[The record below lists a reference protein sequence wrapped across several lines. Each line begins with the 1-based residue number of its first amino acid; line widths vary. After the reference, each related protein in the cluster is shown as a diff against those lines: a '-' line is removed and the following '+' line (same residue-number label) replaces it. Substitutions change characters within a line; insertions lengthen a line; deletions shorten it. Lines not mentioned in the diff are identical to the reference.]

1 VSERRV
7 LISCPL
13 LRESIDGYAGEF
25 ESRGIAYDDPE
36 VNQQL
41 KENELLSIIH
51 RYDGVIA
58 GDDEFTAT
66 VFDEA
71 DRLKVVV
78 KWGIGTDNID
88 FEAADRNGITVTNTP
103 GAFAAEVADVAI
115 GYGIMLTRRLHI
127 IDREVRQGAWYC
139 PRGVS
144 LAGRTFGVIG
154 VGSIGSET
162 ARRARAH
169 DMNVL
174 GHDIEQIEEDLKEE
188 TGIKSVGLDELFERS
203 DIVSLHCP
211 LIPQTEKM
219 VDSEKLEALGPEGYL
234 VNTARGGLIDHE
246 ALVNALQDR
255 AVAGVAL
262 DVFEQEPLPES
273 NTLSSFENVILGSH
287 NAQNTAEAVNS
298 VNDRSVKLLF
308 DNLE

>member
-1 VSERRV
+1 MSEYRV

-13 LRESIDGYAGEF
+13 LQESIDGYVGEF

-36 VNQQL
+36 VDQQL
-41 KENELLSIIH
+41 NEDELLKIIH

-58 GDDEFTAT
+58 GDDEFTAA
-66 VFDEA
+66 VFDAAE
-71 DRLKVVV
+71 RLKIVV

-88 FEAADRNGITVTNTP
+88 FEAAERNGIGVVNTP

-115 GYGIMLTRRLHI
+115 GYGIMLTRRLHV
-127 IDREVRQGAWYC
+127 IDREVRQGSWYC

-144 LAGRTFGVIG
+144 LAGRTFGVVG

-174 GHDIEQIEEDLKEE
+174 GYDIEQIEEDLKEE
-188 TGIKSVGLDELFERS
+188 TGIESVGLNELFERS

-211 LIPQTEKM
+211 LIPQTEEM
-219 VDSEKLEALGPEGYL
+219 VDSEKLEALGPGGYL
-234 VNTARGGLIDHE
+234 INTARGGLIDRD
-246 ALVNALQDR
+246 ALVNVLQEK
-255 AVAGVAL
+255 AIAGVAL

-273 NTLSSFENVILGSH
+273 NALSPFENVILGSH
-287 NAQNTAEAVNS
+287 NAQNTTEAVRS
-298 VNDRSVKLLF
+298 VSDRSVELLF